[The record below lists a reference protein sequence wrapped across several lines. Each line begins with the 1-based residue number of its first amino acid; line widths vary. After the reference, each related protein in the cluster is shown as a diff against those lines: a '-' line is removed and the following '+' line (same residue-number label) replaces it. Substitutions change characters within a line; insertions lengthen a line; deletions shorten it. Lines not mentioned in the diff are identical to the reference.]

1 MSKVLENFNFYG
13 VREKQ
18 SQYQYRC
25 NQKATRNSS
34 WTFSQS
40 SMSHWGWELGSEK
53 EIFSRYAY
61 GQGYAARDCGRVWV
75 AFHAHLVQDDSFEL
89 EKQRKKEAEG
99 RRKSLLPWGNI
110 RQDIFLINYL
120 IKQVM
125 AVFRSRPEPN
135 LFA

>member
-1 MSKVLENFNFYG
+1 MHTDV
-13 VREKQ
+13 
-18 SQYQYRC
+18 
-25 NQKATRNSS
+25 
-34 WTFSQS
+34 
-40 SMSHWGWELGSEK
+40 
-53 EIFSRYAY
+53 
-61 GQGYAARDCGRVWV
+61 GQGYAARDCGRVWA